1 MMSKITRRSFLKSL
15 SFIGLSAAFGLGSS
29 SCTGNKGGGNTKQL
43 FVYNWPYYISDKVI
57 PEFEKEFGVK
67 IVYDNYSSNEEL
79 LAKFQA
85 GASGYDLIFP
95 SDYMVTMMINEKL
108 LDTLDHSKIPN
119 IKNLDERFKNL
130 HFDTGNVYSLP
141 YFWGTSGIGVN
152 TEKVKEK
159 VVSWKILWDE
169 KYKDCISM
177 LDDMRS
183 VTQPALKILGYS
195 LNTTDKQQI
204 KEAKD
209 MLLKQKPLVKAYTS
223 DTYVDFLKSGDLW
236 LSEGYSGDVFQ
247 VIKENKSIHYV
258 IPEEG
263 TEIWVDNMCI
273 PKGAKNK
280 ETAEMFIDFLLRPE
294 VGAEN
299 SNSTW
304 YANPNIA
311 SNKFINPEIINN
323 KSIYPPKEILDKC
336 EFLKDLG
343 ESNILYE
350 ELYNELKSS

>member
-1 MMSKITRRSFLKSL
+1 MNKISRRSFLKSL
-15 SFIGLSAAFGLGSS
+15 SFLGLSAACGLGTA
-29 SCTGNKGGGNTKQL
+29 SCTGKGGGGGKQL

-57 PEFEKEFGVK
+57 PEFEKEFSVK
-67 IVYDNYSSNEEL
+67 VTYDNYSSNEEL

-95 SDYMVTMMINEKL
+95 SDYMVTMMINQNL
-108 LDTLDHSKIPN
+108 LETLDQSRIPN
-119 IKNLDERFKNL
+119 IKNLDERFKGLECDPKN
-130 HFDTGNVYSLP
+130 TYSLP

-159 VVSWKILWDE
+159 VDSWNILWNE
-169 KYKDCISM
+169 KYKECISM

-183 VTQPALKILGYS
+183 VAHPALKLLGYS
-195 LNTTDKQQI
+195 LNSTDKKQI

-209 MLLKQKPLVKAYTS
+209 LLLKQKPLVKAYTS

-236 LSEGYSGDVFQ
+236 LAQGYSGDVFQ
-247 VIKENKSIHYV
+247 VIKENKSIQYI
-258 IPEEG
+258 IPKEG

-280 ETAEMFIDFLLRPE
+280 ETAELFIDFLLRPE
-294 VGAEN
+294 VSAEN

-304 YANPNIA
+304 YANPNSA
-311 SNKFINPEIINN
+311 SRKFIKPEIINN
-323 KSIYPPKEILDKC
+323 PAIYPPKEVLDKC

-343 ESNILYE
+343 ENNILYE

>member
-1 MMSKITRRSFLKSL
+1 MNTISRRSFLKSL
-15 SFIGLSAAFGLGSS
+15 SFIGLSAACGLGTA
-29 SCTGNKGGGNTKQL
+29 SCTGKGGETGKQL

-57 PEFEKEFGVK
+57 PEFEKEFSVK
-67 IVYDNYSSNEEL
+67 VTYDNYSSNEEL

-95 SDYMVTMMINEKL
+95 SDYMVTMMINQKL
-108 LDTLDHSKIPN
+108 LEPLDHGRIPN
-119 IKNLDERFKNL
+119 IKNLDERFKGL
-130 HFDTGNVYSLP
+130 DCDPKNVYSLP

-152 TEKVKEK
+152 TEKVKEP
-159 VVSWKILWDE
+159 VDSWKILWDE
-169 KYKDCISM
+169 KYKECISM

-183 VTQPALKILGYS
+183 VTQPALKLLGYS
-195 LNTTDKQQI
+195 LNSTDKNQL

-209 MLLKQKPLVKAYTS
+209 LLLKQKPLVKAYTS

-236 LSEGYSGDVFQ
+236 LSQGYSGDVFQ

-258 IPEEG
+258 IPKEG
-263 TEIWVDNMCI
+263 TEIWVDNMCV

-280 ETAEMFIDFLLRPE
+280 ETAELFIDFLLRPE
-294 VGAEN
+294 VSAEN

-311 SNKFINPEIINN
+311 SKKFIKPEIINN
-323 KSIYPPKEILDKC
+323 PAIYPSKETLDKC

-343 ESNILYE
+343 ENNILYE
-350 ELYNELKSS
+350 ELYNELKST